1 MPEVFSPEC
10 VVLTP
15 SLFVGSICRILAS
28 CMHAGVMILEVRRD
42 EAGKWFIDVI
52 GKFEEHESMCYASD
66 GRPYGVKG
74 LGGFIVIST
83 SFYDKKLCVWGNKIP
98 QE

>member
-1 MPEVFSPEC
+1 
-10 VVLTP
+10 
-15 SLFVGSICRILAS
+15 
-28 CMHAGVMILEVRRD
+28 MHAGVMILEIRRD
-42 EAGKWFIDVI
+42 EDGKWFIHVM

-83 SFYDKKLCVWGNKIP
+83 SFYDKKLCVWGTEKV